1 MAFELFELVC
11 LLRVRPRVSQQLS
24 KDDIKRLP
32 SIQQAAFHE
41 DNKRNLMVLLCS
53 NGSLLLRAEEK
64 GAAAVVKQVSW
75 YQNPAKAIRIITL
88 DPSGSWLVCACVDG
102 SLYIIPVAGIIQSNS
117 EMSCRYWPT
126 DDITLIYKSDRRGSP
141 SDLVWWQT
149 VDDLHIAVIGTEL
162 GEILFVDLR
171 SKMMLAAVEFKEGI
185 QSFELMQDKQHE
197 TTSLLINTMSGG
209 TVQMQLEYKSMRKTG
224 LEQLKSPSSVATA
237 MGYETLNRLTIPM
250 ESVISGTGD
259 MQDKIKPMPTTT
271 STGIIQF
278 SVQYARNQV
287 FIGAQ
292 NRKNDILEVYDIDV
306 ENLPMFVYKLP
317 PGTSNVL
324 LTDRVIFTITH
335 QEQSEETLLS
345 IQSSQL
351 AETSLSVPKTHQKT
365 ESSIIQTFVLPP
377 GEKMVAMFQHPELV
391 ESVIVVDDLDHS
403 HATSSSSGMSHTVDG
418 VTLVTTSGVFKC
430 RPKMSPEK
438 LFLELAVNSA
448 DTSAADVLAITTG
461 LDVNKLYE
469 MAGDEALKKENF
481 EHALELY
488 HLSKCSFERRV
499 AQFAKHGRVADI
511 LAHLRQ
517 ALSKHSDVHIAERK
531 QLSNLTL
538 FCFIQQVLYHSGNAV
553 QQQTLSEAFSQF
565 LNDNFDYDELTA
577 LEQLSAYGLK
587 NFMFDVAKARGLM
600 AKTLDMLAQKGQF
613 HLSCELQGKL
623 ASRGFTDIIS
633 RSANGAFIH
642 CMDPKD
648 AVSFLLSKPE
658 TILSHL
664 KFILSHLT
672 SLNEESL
679 VHVARVLDPSR
690 PSFRSLASKMSPPK
704 QRTISGSS
712 ISSVLSVESTV
723 SFGQEDTKQPSLQDL
738 IELFLCCLLVLNH
751 LRDDKLDADARVAAL
766 KCISG
771 GDQASENSHGRKR
784 EGTVEFLCRPVRL
797 SCGQQHSAVV
807 SSSGDVY
814 TWGRSQKGRLGHG
827 DLIEEEG
834 KSVPFRVEILHM
846 HRINVLSVACGME
859 HTLAL
864 CSDGVYSWGSSEYGQ
879 LGQGD
884 TQQQTRPVYITE
896 LSDKKCIAV
905 MCGHYHS
912 MALSADH
919 RVWSW
924 GWGVHGQLGVG
935 SIEDALLPTHVQTLD
950 EYQVTALAAG
960 YSHSAVLTAQGQILT
975 FGGGLYGQLGLGTNS
990 KQTLPVFVEKL
1001 KHEKVYLICC
1011 GSFVTLAITEDQKI
1025 FNWGRSPH
1033 FFRYCMRQEYR
1044 SKRSAQASLP
1054 SNATS
1059 HRLLPVRLD
1068 CTFSS
1073 RIKDVC
1079 CGNWHY
1085 MVVMESGQLYSW
1097 GYDDYGQLGLG
1108 GKMEP
1113 QMTPRL
1119 LHKLSSK
1126 SITTISV
1133 GAEFSV
1139 AMDTAGYVW
1148 VWGRA
1153 DSGQLGL
1160 DFGTNGVGK
1169 KEVFVPCQL
1178 TSLPPMNRKASISS
1192 EHSLRSDLNTDV
1204 DIVWD
1209 LPDLSSIG
1217 NKSVPYGR
1225 EALSIALRQLSDQ
1238 YPAQPLIRHC
1248 LDIRDYLA
1256 AAVIYET
1263 VGDWPQVLGYSLR
1276 FLNDCYTSASCD
1288 GMRDKLLSSAFDIMH
1303 HVIRKFT
1310 EAQMNDEHSTQ
1321 QTVWLLQE
1329 VLQFWTHNNLPFESL
1344 EGFLLKNLDILGYAL
1359 SLLLIRDHFLS
1370 TPNKDAQGS
1379 GSAEIS
1385 DTSKTLPQN
1394 FTVEFFNKVVTH
1406 VVHQLQEDDLGE
1418 EYASDLKSI
1427 LARYSSTEDSPTSKD
1442 ETFAQPFAQ
1451 LDAGI
1456 RLKDFHAAQ
1465 KHLWQEILDNIKKD
1479 LDKHPYIALSMT
1491 AAATIASA
1499 AVSQQRGWRGEG
1511 ELITEPQ
1518 LQADVVLFTCNHHF
1532 PRVYFQE
1539 FILPEFQQR
1548 MSELVM
1554 PLKHTTK
1561 LLLKYYSRQ
1570 DGFLPTACPI
1580 CVYNS
1585 IRIEQ
1590 MEIAAAQ
1597 SGNIENMPTRP
1608 WDI

>member
-1 MAFELFELVC
+1 MQNSSSSCNREHSQMAFELFELIC

-102 SLYIIPVAGIIQSNS
+102 SLYILPVAGIVQ
-117 EMSCRYWPT
+117 
-126 DDITLIYKSDRRGSP
+126 
-141 SDLVWWQT
+141 
-149 VDDLHIAVIGTEL
+149 L

-171 SKMMLAAVEFKEGI
+171 SKMMLATVEFKEGI

-250 ESVISGTGD
+250 ESVFSGTGD
-259 MQDKIKPMPTTT
+259 LQDKIKPMPTTT

-287 FIGAQ
+287 
-292 NRKNDILEVYDIDV
+292 YDIDV
-306 ENLPMFVYKLP
+306 ENLPMFVYQLP

-884 TQQQTRPVYITE
+884 MQQQTRPVYITE

-960 YSHSAVLTAQGQILT
+960 YSHSAVLTAQGQVLT

-990 KQTLPVFVEKL
+990 KQTLPVLVETL

-1011 GSFVTLAITEDQKI
+1011 GSFET
-1025 FNWGRSPH
+1025 
-1033 FFRYCMRQEYR
+1033 RQEYR

-1148 VWGRA
+1148 
-1153 DSGQLGL
+1153 LGL

-1225 EALSIALRQLSDQ
+1225 EALSIALHQLSDQ

-1344 EGFLLKNLDILGYAL
+1344 EGFLLKNLDVLGYAL

-1379 GSAEIS
+1379 GSAEIN

-1418 EYASDLKSI
+1418 EYASDLKSV

-1590 MEIAAAQ
+1590 MEIAAVQ
-1597 SGNIENMPTRP
+1597 SGNIENMPTKP